1 MPVVDLNTM
10 GHKGTQ
16 FVRLRL
22 SSPVKPPFFR
32 PSRFLHG
39 WAATFKAYLHVESG
53 MSWGP
58 VVVGV
63 DNSAAAVGA
72 AGMGERIARMA
83 GSRCEPRH
91 PGRGGWAPPGA
102 VGAGGVGGRIARMA
116 GSRCELVHAVRDAWA
131 PLVAVNPDPMVGE
144 MQALQL
150 AVARE
155 TVNRTLKETASP
167 RALAE
172 LTVRFGPPAVV
183 LQDVIRERAPGLLI
197 LGGKH
202 HSVLERWLG
211 GSTSLHVVRS
221 SEVPVLI
228 TAGVPNGGSLRRI
241 RVAADLPPAAGP
253 TVALAERFARLVG
266 AKLRLLTVFE
276 PLPDLPGI
284 PPTDP
289 TEYYALAQ
297 ETLERDVWPLV
308 TSSGVERMVRQGMV
322 VDTLL
327 REAADWKADL
337 LVVGSH
343 GKGWAQRVLLGS
355 VTERLI
361 NHLPTSLLV
370 APVAVTAGAYDG
382 KAEQSPADLVAG
394 RA

>member
-83 GSRCEPRH
+83 GSRCE
-91 PGRGGWAPPGA
+91 
-102 VGAGGVGGRIARMA
+102 
-116 GSRCELVHAVRDAWA
+116 LVHAVRDAWA

-172 LTVRFGPPAVV
+172 LTVRCLPPAVV

-228 TAGVPNGGSLRRI
+228 RAGVPNGGSLRRI
-241 RVAADLPPAAGP
+241 LVAADLSPAAGP

-266 AKLRLLTVFE
+266 AKLPLLTVFE
-276 PLPDLPGI
+276 PLPGLLGI

-370 APVAVTAGAYDG
+370 APVAVTAGVYPG
-382 KAEQSPADLVAG
+382 KAEPQLATVI
-394 RA
+394 